1 MLYPV
6 NARVLNV
13 VGDKKAQEV
22 PFDLDSA
29 LNETVSLGASDLH
42 VKPGCRPR
50 VRIEGELHE
59 LNGYGAVT
67 RDELLSIASAV
78 LTSDL
83 KKGILEEE
91 GSADLS
97 YDFHSAG
104 RFRCSAFRQR
114 GGTSYIFRT
123 IPEAP
128 DYDELGLP
136 EICLTWT
143 GAPQGLVVVTGPTG
157 SGKGTTSAAMIRRI
171 NEGRSCHI
179 VTVEDPIEFI
189 HHDARALVSQ
199 REIGPAA
206 PSFPSALKA
215 ALRQDPD
222 VILIGEIRDEDTALT
237 ALRAA
242 ETGHLVFATLHTS
255 GAADTIARLMEL
267 FAGRGTN
274 LGRQMLASSLIGVI
288 SQRLVRGIDG
298 RRRLNAE
305 VMVNTA
311 RMRECLTD
319 GGDSGELLQIIAE
332 GDYYGMQTFDQSLLD
347 LVTRGEVM
355 AAEATAM
362 AINTHNFRL
371 ELTQLDGL
379 IDGSADILH
388 TGLKP
393 KA

>member
-1 MLYPV
+1 
-6 NARVLNV
+6 
-13 VGDKKAQEV
+13 VGDKKLEV

-29 LNETVSLGASDLH
+29 LTETVSLGASDLH
-42 VKPGCRPR
+42 VKPGCRAR
-50 VRIEGELHE
+50 VRIEGELQE
-59 LNGYGAVT
+59 LNGYGPVT
-67 RDELLSIASAV
+67 RDDLMKVGAAV

-83 KKGILEEE
+83 KKSILDQE

-97 YDFHSAG
+97 YDAGPG

-114 GGTSYIFRT
+114 GGTSFIFRT

-128 DYDELGLP
+128 DFDELGLP
-136 EICLTWT
+136 EVVLTWT

-157 SGKGTTSAAMIRRI
+157 SGKSTTSAAMIRRI

-189 HHDARALVSQ
+189 HHDAKALVSQ
-199 REIGPAA
+199 REIGPDA
-206 PSFPSALKA
+206 PSFTRALKA

-267 FAGRGTN
+267 FAGRGGTN
-274 LGRQMLASSLIGVI
+274 LGRQMFASSLIGVI
-288 SQRLVRGIDG
+288 SQRLIRGIDG

-311 RMRECLTD
+311 RMRECLIG

-332 GDYYGMQTFDQSLLD
+332 GDYYGMQSFDQSLLD
-347 LVTRGEVM
+347 LVARGEVR

-362 AINTHNFRL
+362 AINAHNFRL
-371 ELTQLDGL
+371 ELTQLDGS
-379 IDGSADILH
+379 IDGSTDVLH

>member
-1 MLYPV
+1 MIAP
-6 NARVLNV
+6 VLNIV
-13 VGDKKAQEV
+13 TDDPADAGGV
-22 PFDLDSA
+22 PLELDEA
-29 LNETVSLGASDLH
+29 LAEAVALGASDLH
-42 VKPGCRPR
+42 IKPGTRPR
-50 VRIEGELHE
+50 VRIEGELNE
-59 LNGYGAVT
+59 LNGYGPVG
-67 RDELLSIASAV
+67 RDELQKIGDSV
-78 LTSDL
+78 MTSEL
-83 KKGILEEE
+83 KARILDQE

-97 YDFHSAG
+97 YDADCG
-104 RFRCSAFRQR
+104 RFRCSVFRQR
-114 GGTSYIFRT
+114 GGTSFIFRT

-128 DYDELGLP
+128 DFDELGLP
-136 EICLTWT
+136 DVVLTWV
-143 GAPQGLVVVTGPTG
+143 GAPQGLVIVTGPTG
-157 SGKGTTSAAMIRRI
+157 SGKSTTSAALIRRI
-171 NEGRSCHI
+171 NERRSCHI

-189 HHDARALVSQ
+189 HHDVRALVSQ
-199 REIGPAA
+199 REIGPDA
-206 PSFPSALKA
+206 PSFSRALKA

-267 FAGRGTN
+267 FAGRGSN

-288 SQRLVRGIDG
+288 SQRLVRGVDG

-311 RMRECLTD
+311 RMRQCLTD
-319 GGDSGELLQIIAE
+319 GGDASELLQIIAE

-347 LVTRGEVM
+347 LVARGEVL

-362 AINTHNFRL
+362 AINPHNFRL
-371 ELTQLDGL
+371 ELAQLDGSM
-379 IDGSADILH
+379 DVLH

-393 KA
+393 RA

>member
-1 MLYPV
+1 MTARLLNIV
-6 NARVLNV
+6 GEGAEKKGEVELDLNA
-13 VGDKKAQEV
+13 
-22 PFDLDSA
+22 A
-29 LNETVSLGASDLH
+29 LAETVALGASDLH

-50 VRIEGELHE
+50 VRIEGELNE
-59 LNGYGAVT
+59 LNGYRPVG
-67 RDELLSIASAV
+67 RDELHKIAKLV
-78 LTSDL
+78 LTSEM
-83 KKGILEEE
+83 KAAILEQE

-97 YDFHSAG
+97 YDAECG

-128 DYDELGLP
+128 DFGDLDLP
-136 EICLTWT
+136 EVVLTWA
-143 GAPQGLVVVTGPTG
+143 GAPQGLVIVTGPTG
-157 SGKGTTSAAMIRRI
+157 SGKSTTSAALIRRI

-189 HHDARALVSQ
+189 HHDAKALVSQ
-199 REIGPAA
+199 REIGPDA
-206 PSFPSALKA
+206 PSFTRALKA

-222 VILIGEIRDEDTALT
+222 VILVGEIRDEDTALT

-267 FAGRGTN
+267 FAGRGST
-274 LGRQMLASSLIGVI
+274 LGRQMLASSLIGII
-288 SQRLVRGIDG
+288 SQRLIRGIDG

-311 RMRECLTD
+311 RMKECLTD

-347 LVTRGEVM
+347 LVVRGEVM
-355 AAEATAM
+355 TAEATAM
-362 AINTHNFRL
+362 AINPHNFRL
-371 ELTQLDGL
+371 ELAQLDGS
-379 IDGSADILH
+379 IDGSTEILH

-393 KA
+393 KK

>member
-6 NARVLNV
+6 NARLLNV
-13 VGDKKAQEV
+13 VGDKRAEEV
-22 PFDLDSA
+22 QFDLDPA
-29 LNETVSLGASDLH
+29 LAETVSLGASDLH

-59 LNGYGAVT
+59 LNGYGPVT
-67 RDELLSIASAV
+67 RDDLLKIATAV

-83 KKGILEEE
+83 KKRILEDE

-97 YDFHSAG
+97 YDSDSAG

-128 DYDELGLP
+128 DFDELGLP

-143 GAPQGLVVVTGPTG
+143 GAPQGLVIVTGPTG
-157 SGKGTTSAAMIRRI
+157 SGKSTTSAAMLRRI

-199 REIGPAA
+199 REIGPDA
-206 PSFPSALKA
+206 PSFTRALKA

-222 VILIGEIRDEDTALT
+222 VILVGEIRDEDTALT

-255 GAADTIARLMEL
+255 GAADSIARLMEL
-267 FAGRGTN
+267 FAGRGSN
-274 LGRQMLASSLIGVI
+274 LGRQMLASSLVGII
-288 SQRLVRGIDG
+288 SQRLIRGVDG

-319 GGDSGELLQIIAE
+319 GGDSSELLQIIAE

-347 LVTRGEVM
+347 LVARGEVL

-362 AINTHNFRL
+362 AINAHNFRL
-371 ELTQLDGL
+371 ELKQLDGSV
-379 IDGSADILH
+379 DGSTDVLH

-393 KA
+393 RA

>member
-1 MLYPV
+1 MT
-6 NARVLNV
+6 ARLLNIVGEDAEKKAEVELDLNV
-13 VGDKKAQEV
+13 
-22 PFDLDSA
+22 A
-29 LNETVSLGASDLH
+29 LAETVALGASDLH
-42 VKPGCRPR
+42 IKPGCRPR
-50 VRIEGELHE
+50 VRIEGELNE
-59 LNGYGAVT
+59 LNGYRPVG
-67 RDELLSIASAV
+67 RDELHKIAKQV
-78 LTSDL
+78 LTSDM
-83 KKGILEEE
+83 KAAILEQE

-97 YDFHSAG
+97 YDAECG

-128 DYDELGLP
+128 DFGELDLP
-136 EICLTWT
+136 EVVLTWT
-143 GAPQGLVVVTGPTG
+143 AAPQGLVIVTGPTG
-157 SGKGTTSAAMIRRI
+157 SGKSTTSAALIRRI

-199 REIGPAA
+199 REIGPDA
-206 PSFPSALKA
+206 PSFTRALKA

-255 GAADTIARLMEL
+255 GAADTVGRLMEL
-267 FAGRGTN
+267 FAGRGSN
-274 LGRQMLASSLIGVI
+274 LGRQMLAASLIGII
-288 SQRLVRGIDG
+288 SQRLIRGVDG

-347 LVTRGEVM
+347 LVARGEVQT
-355 AAEATAM
+355 AEATAM
-362 AINTHNFRL
+362 AINSHNFRL
-371 ELTQLDGL
+371 ELMQLDGSV
-379 IDGSADILH
+379 DGTTDVLH
-388 TGLKP
+388 SGLKP
-393 KA
+393 RA

>member
-1 MLYPV
+1 MT
-6 NARVLNV
+6 ARLLNI
-13 VGDKKAQEV
+13 VGEQREKPKPEV

-29 LNETVSLGASDLH
+29 LAETVALGASDLH

-50 VRIEGELHE
+50 VRIEGELNE
-59 LNGYGAVT
+59 LNGYGAVS
-67 RDELLSIASAV
+67 RDELHRIAGSV

-83 KKGILEEE
+83 KRAVLEQE

-97 YDFHSAG
+97 YDAACG

-128 DYDELGLP
+128 DFDELGLP
-136 EICLTWT
+136 EVVLTWT

-157 SGKGTTSAAMIRRI
+157 SGKSTTSAAMIRRI
-171 NEGRSCHI
+171 NERRSCHI
-179 VTVEDPIEFI
+179 VTVEDPIEFV
-189 HHDARALVSQ
+189 HSDAKALVSQ
-199 REIGPAA
+199 REIGPDA
-206 PSFPSALKA
+206 PSFSRALKA

-222 VILIGEIRDEDTALT
+222 VILIGEIRDEDTAMT

-242 ETGHLVFATLHTS
+242 ETGHLVFCTLHTS

-267 FAGRGTN
+267 FAGRGSG
-274 LGRQMLASSLIGVI
+274 LGRQMMASSLVGII

-305 VMVNTA
+305 VLINTA
-311 RMRECLTD
+311 RMKECLMD
-319 GGDSGELLQIIAE
+319 GADASDIQQVIAE

-347 LVTRGEVM
+347 LVVRDEVM
-355 AAEATAM
+355 AAEASAM
-362 AINTHNFRL
+362 AINPHNFRL
-371 ELTQLDGL
+371 ELAQLDGST
-379 IDGSADILH
+379 DVFG

-393 KA
+393 KK

>member
-6 NARVLNV
+6 NARLLNV
-13 VGDKKAQEV
+13 VGDKKAEEV
-22 PFDLDSA
+22 SFDLDSA

-67 RDELLSIASAV
+67 RDDLLKIAHAV

-83 KKGILEEE
+83 KKSILEEE

-97 YDFHSAG
+97 YDATPG

-128 DYDELGLP
+128 DFDELGLP
-136 EICLTWT
+136 EVALTWT
-143 GAPQGLVVVTGPTG
+143 GAPQGLVIVTGPTG
-157 SGKGTTSAAMIRRI
+157 SGKSTTSAAMIRRI
-171 NEGRSCHI
+171 NDGRSCHI

-189 HHDARALVSQ
+189 HHDAKALVSQ
-199 REIGPAA
+199 REIGPDA
-206 PSFPSALKA
+206 PSFTRALKA

-222 VILIGEIRDEDTALT
+222 VILVGEIRDEDTALT

-274 LGRQMLASSLIGVI
+274 LGRQMLASSLIGII
-288 SQRLVRGIDG
+288 SQRLVRGVDG
-298 RRRLNAE
+298 R
-305 VMVNTA
+305 
-311 RMRECLTD
+311 
-319 GGDSGELLQIIAE
+319 
-332 GDYYGMQTFDQSLLD
+332 
-347 LVTRGEVM
+347 
-355 AAEATAM
+355 
-362 AINTHNFRL
+362 
-371 ELTQLDGL
+371 
-379 IDGSADILH
+379 
-388 TGLKP
+388 
-393 KA
+393 

>member
-1 MLYPV
+1 MLYPM
-6 NARVLNV
+6 NARLLNV
-13 VGDKKAQEV
+13 VGDKRAEEI
-22 PFDLDSA
+22 PFDLDPA
-29 LNETVSLGASDLH
+29 LAETVSLGASDLH

-59 LNGYGAVT
+59 LNGYGPVT
-67 RDELLSIASAV
+67 RDDLLRIGTAV

-83 KKGILEEE
+83 KKRILEDE

-97 YDFHSAG
+97 YDSDAAG

-114 GGTSYIFRT
+114 GGTSFIFRT

-128 DYDELGLP
+128 DFDELGLP
-136 EICLTWT
+136 EVCLTWT
-143 GAPQGLVVVTGPTG
+143 GAPQGLVIVTGPTG
-157 SGKGTTSAAMIRRI
+157 SGKSTTSAAMLRRI

-199 REIGPAA
+199 REIGPDA
-206 PSFPSALKA
+206 PSFTRALKA

-222 VILIGEIRDEDTALT
+222 VILVGEIRDEDTALT

-255 GAADTIARLMEL
+255 GAADSIARLMEL
-267 FAGRGTN
+267 FAGRGSN
-274 LGRQMLASSLIGVI
+274 LGRQMLASSLVGII
-288 SQRLVRGIDG
+288 SQRLIRGVDG

-319 GGDSGELLQIIAE
+319 GGDSSELLQIIAE

-347 LVTRGEVM
+347 LVARGEVL

-362 AINTHNFRL
+362 AINAHNFRL
-371 ELTQLDGL
+371 ELKQLDGSV
-379 IDGSADILH
+379 DGSTDVLH